1 MAVRLARSM
10 RAGRPGFGGL
20 LKPMSHCG
28 CACNA
33 RLRYSRTWVVTS
45 HWMLRSMGGMNDDT
59 LVAHCVRS
67 GAKKRLSV
75 DGNAER

>member
-1 MAVRLARSM
+1 MNRCS
-10 RAGRPGFGGL
+10 
-20 LKPMSHCG
+20 

-45 HWMLRSMGGMNDDT
+45 HWMLRSMGGLDDDSV
-59 LVAHCVRS
+59 VAHWVQS
-67 GAKKRLSV
+67 GEEKRLSV